1 MDKFTFPWVQ
11 CYSFFFFLT
20 QNGSSSASL
29 ELDLEHY
36 VVPAPATAVNSGLI
50 YAANMTET
58 PRSLTCA
65 GVFSNSEGS
74 GSVLQSY
81 KDGGMLGDRPAAIK
95 VGDQDNM
102 SVSYWILLVA
112 MENF

>member
-1 MDKFTFPWVQ
+1 MSVT
-11 CYSFFFFLT
+11 SFFWN
-20 QNGSSSASL
+20 QNDSSSASL

-81 KDGGMLGDRPAAIK
+81 KDGGLGDRPAAIK

-112 MENF
+112 VHNF

>member
-1 MDKFTFPWVQ
+1 MWTNLLFLEVQ
-11 CYSFFFFLT
+11 CYSFFFLT

-58 PRSLTCA
+58 PRSLTPA

-74 GSVLQSY
+74 GSALQFY
-81 KDGGMLGDRPAAIK
+81 KDGGMLGDRPTAIK
-95 VGDQDNM
+95 VGDKITCLYLM
-102 SVSYWILLVA
+102 GLYL
-112 MENF
+112 